1 MKMLHQVLVAC
12 LIGGDYGVLGH
23 VKKEGASRNR
33 EQRNDSFTLDFLK
46 IFLSEW
52 LLLFCLFYLR
62 NLILEFSLSCYR
74 SLPATAV
81 KLY

>member
-12 LIGGDYGVLGH
+12 LIGGIMGVLGH
-23 VKKEGASRNR
+23 VKKRAPRETENNETIHLPWIFEDILVGMVAS
-33 EQRNDSFTLDFLK
+33 
-46 IFLSEW
+46 I
-52 LLLFCLFYLR
+52 CLFYLR

-74 SLPATAV
+74 SLPATVV